1 MNKNFIHII
10 FKGMC
15 VGSTMLIPGVSGG
28 SMAMILG
35 VYDKLISSVSSFF
48 KHKKESALFL
58 GLFLLGGMIG
68 ILLFA
73 RPMEYLLERFTIP
86 VMYFFIGT
94 AAGGMPL
101 IYRKANVDR
110 VTVKSTAYLVIGVV
124 MVIAIQMLP
133 EGIFTETQGAAGMI
147 LLVAAG
153 FIAAVALVLP
163 GISVSYMLL
172 IMGLYDTVMQSIG
185 SLYLPNLIPLG
196 AGMAAGVVLL
206 TCFLENAM
214 NRYPQPT
221 YIIILG
227 FVVGSLAGIFPGM
240 PQGIYW
246 LICPV
251 TFLTGYGVIHMLT
264 KFSDE

>member
-1 MNKNFIHII
+1 MNNNFIHII
-10 FKGMC
+10 LKGMC

-35 VYDKLISSVSSFF
+35 IYDKLISSVSSFL

-58 GLFLLGGMIG
+58 GLFLLGGIVG

-73 RPMEYLLERFTIP
+73 RPMEYLLKHFTIP

-101 IYRKANVDR
+101 IYQKANVER
-110 VTVKSTAYLVIGVV
+110 VTIKSTVYLVIGVV
-124 MVIAIQMLP
+124 MVIVIQMLP
-133 EGIFTETQGAAGMI
+133 EGIFTETKGAAGMI

-153 FIAAVALVLP
+153 FVAAVALVLP

-172 IMGLYDTVMQSIG
+172 IMGLYDTIMQSIT

-196 AGMAAGVVLL
+196 IGVAVGIVLL
-206 TCFLENAM
+206 TRFLENAM

-227 FVVGSLAGIFPGM
+227 FVVGSLAGIFPEM

-251 TFLTGYGVIHMLT
+251 TFLAGYGAIRGLT
-264 KFSDE
+264 GVSGE